1 MGESIIFSEKQ
12 RFRQWWLWL
21 IFLII
26 NGLFLTGA
34 FRQLIIIK
42 QFGDQPMSNTALVIS
57 VTVSLLITIF
67 FFILCLETQI
77 SDKGIH
83 VRFYPFHLSFRFYP
97 WESINK
103 AYVRKYSPI
112 MEYGGW
118 GIRYGLMGNGRAL
131 NVSGNKGLQLEF
143 NNDQKLLIGTHK
155 PEELR
160 QVLNQICKE
169 KVYKD

>member
-1 MGESIIFSEKQ
+1 MEEGTIFSEKQ

-21 IFLII
+21 IFLMM
-26 NGLFLTGA
+26 NTLFITGA
-34 FRQLIIIK
+34 FRQLVFMK
-42 QFGDQPMSNTALVIS
+42 QFGDHPMSNIALVIS
-57 VTVSLLITIF
+57 VTVSLLITVF
-67 FFILCLETQI
+67 FFMLRLETQI
-77 SDKGIH
+77 SNKGVS

-118 GIRYGLMGNGRAL
+118 GIRYGLMGSGRAL
-131 NVSGNKGLQLEF
+131 NVSGNQGLQLEF

-155 PEELR
+155 PEELK
-160 QVLNQICKE
+160 QVLALLCKD
-169 KVYKD
+169 KVYKN